1 MRTMNEPPKRGA
13 PSKSA
18 AVYLQQR
25 ALCLEHALDLVSSA
39 ERVRGD
45 DNAFLNIVYHLA
57 ILALEEIGK
66 AGMLAAR
73 ASVGEKLHSD
83 KLVHRMDDHAY
94 KLMWA
99 VWSPSMA
106 SGRLDPRDFEEA
118 RQFAERTHARRLAG
132 LYVDHTAVNASAPRA
147 AVLPAQATSV
157 FDLARTRLELEVARG
172 APELDEHTE
181 DLEWYLATVSDEL
194 GAKRLFSKSFLD
206 KHAELAGDT
215 RAWIQWAR
223 QEFADVAAQ
232 EKEHLQR
239 ELARQP
245 GQSEHRKPKWLIKVV
260 LKTPSHAFRQKTL
273 NHWND
278 RIEPVK
284 LNIAGT
290 KGRDLMLEMSINDGV
305 TLEQLFD
312 VGLAASKRYAVML
325 SIGCAGVF
333 WYELSGQT
341 ETYYESIR
349 DLDAPGLVPHIFRP
363 QGLAREWATMRPD
376 GVKRDRAPLETQ
388 HLDNAMK
395 CLAAFGPMP
404 DHEAAPIFGPYLQGL
419 TLLCKSDMNLSLE
432 VQARALFLAALRHAM
447 IHFKDWNG
455 AEAEFVSALSQV
467 MTPVVPEPEHREI
480 LLTSLTGD
488 AGNANVASDAVAVK
502 RILDLY
508 LLLVAVRLWP
518 EFVKSAAARQS
529 DTAVEGPA

>member
-1 MRTMNEPPKRGA
+1 MNEPPKKGEA
-13 PSKSA
+13 SNSA
-18 AVYLQQR
+18 AVYLQRR

-45 DNAFLNIVYHLA
+45 DNALLNIMYHLA

-66 AGMLAAR
+66 AGMLGAR
-73 ASVGEKLHSD
+73 ASVGEKLHGD
-83 KLVHRMDDHAY
+83 KLVQRMDDHVY

-99 VWSPSMA
+99 VWSPSME
-106 SGRLDPRDFEEA
+106 SGKLDPRDFEEA
-118 RQFAERTHARRLAG
+118 RRFAERTHARRLAG
-132 LYVDHTAVNASAPRA
+132 LYVDHTAVNASAPRD
-147 AVLPAQATSV
+147 AVLADHATSV
-157 FDLARTRLELEVARG
+157 LDLARTRLEFENARG
-172 APELDEHTE
+172 TPELEPHSE

-194 GAKRLFSKSFLD
+194 GAKRLFSKPFLD
-206 KHAELAGDT
+206 KHEEFAGNA

-223 QEFADVAAQ
+223 QQFSDIAAQ
-232 EKEHLQR
+232 EKEHLKR

-245 GQSEHRKPKWLIKVV
+245 GHAEHRKPKWLMKVI
-260 LKTPSHAFRQKTL
+260 LKTPSHVFRQKTL

-284 LNIAGT
+284 LRIGGT
-290 KGRDLMLEMSINDGV
+290 KGRDLLLEMSINDSV

-312 VGLAASKRYAVML
+312 VGLAASKRYAIML
-325 SIGCAGVF
+325 SIGCAGIF
-333 WYELSGQT
+333 WYELSDLT

-349 DLDAPGLVPHIFRP
+349 DLDAPGLVPHILRP

-376 GVKRDRAPLETQ
+376 GVKRDGVPLETQ
-388 HLDNAMK
+388 HLDNATK

-432 VQARALFLAALRHAM
+432 VQARALFLGALRHAM
-447 IHFKDWNG
+447 SHFQDWNG
-455 AEAEFVSALSQV
+455 AEAEFVNALSHV
-467 MTPVVPEPEHREI
+467 VTPVVPEPEQREI
-480 LLTSLTGD
+480 LLASLTGD
-488 AGNANVASDAVAVK
+488 ASNANVVFDAVAVK

-508 LLLVAVRLWP
+508 LLIVAVRLWP
-518 EFVKSAAARQS
+518 EFVKSAAAQQS
-529 DTAVEGPA
+529 HPTVEGSA

>member
-1 MRTMNEPPKRGA
+1 MNELPRRGA

-25 ALCLEHALDLVSSA
+25 ALCLDHALDLVSSA

-45 DNAFLNIVYHLA
+45 DNEFLNIVYHLS

-66 AGMLAAR
+66 AGMLGAR

-83 KLVHRMDDHAY
+83 KLVQRMDDHVY

-106 SGRLDPRDFEEA
+106 GGKLDPRDFEEA

-132 LYVDHTAVNASAPRA
+132 LYVDHTAINASAPRA
-147 AVLPAQATSV
+147 AVLPAHATSV
-157 FDLARTRLELEVARG
+157 LDLARTRLELENARG
-172 APELDEHTE
+172 APELEQHSE

-206 KHAELAGDT
+206 KHEEFAGDT

-223 QEFADVAAQ
+223 REFAEVAAQ

-245 GQSEHRKPKWLIKVV
+245 GQSEHRRPKWLIKVV

-278 RIEPVK
+278 RIEPLK
-284 LNIAGT
+284 LHIAGA
-290 KGRDLMLEMSINDGV
+290 KGRDLLLEMSIDDSV

-363 QGLAREWATMRPD
+363 KGLAREWATMRPD
-376 GVKRDRAPLETQ
+376 GAKRDLAPLKTQ
-388 HLDNAMK
+388 HLENVMK

-404 DHEAAPIFGPYLQGL
+404 DHEAAPIFGLYLQGL

-432 VQARALFLAALRHAM
+432 IQARAMFLAALRHAM

-455 AEAEFVSALSQV
+455 VEGEFLSALRQV
-467 MTPVVPEPEHREI
+467 MAPVVPQAEHQEI
-480 LLTSLTGD
+480 LLASLTGNAD
-488 AGNANVASDAVAVK
+488 NANVASDAVAVK

-508 LLLVAVRLWP
+508 LLLVAVRQWP
-518 EFVKSAAARQS
+518 AFVKSAAARS
-529 DTAVEGPA
+529 SHTTVEGSD